1 MSLDRKARSCQTFVV
16 SKGQE
21 TRTVILDEAVG
32 LASKVGFNALTIGQL
47 AEQTEMSKSG
57 LFAHFRSKEALQLA
71 TLERGRE
78 RFTDLVIRPTL
89 AAPRGVA
96 RVRALVE
103 NWLVWETQA
112 LQGGCIFVAGSIEF
126 DDQPGPVRDA
136 LVRSQRDWAEFI
148 ETVAGTAISEGD
160 FRADLDTGQ
169 FAFALQGLIYA
180 FHHASRLMRDP
191 KALDHTRRALE
202 QLLESAQA

>member
-1 MSLDRKARSCQTFVV
+1 V
-16 SKGQE
+16 SKGEQ

-32 LASKVGFNALTIGQL
+32 LASQVGFNALTIGQL
-47 AEQTEMSKSG
+47 AERTGMSKSG

-96 RVRALVE
+96 RVRALLD
-103 NWLVWETQA
+103 NWLLWETQA
-112 LQGGCIFVAGSIEF
+112 LEGGCIFVSGSIEF

-136 LVRSQRDWAEFI
+136 FVRNQLDWAEFI
-148 ETVAGTAISEGD
+148 QTVAGTAISEGD
-160 FRADLDTGQ
+160 FRADLDTEQ
-169 FAFALQGLIYA
+169 FAFVLQGLIYA
-180 FHHASRLMRDP
+180 FHHASRLLGDP
-191 KALDHTRRALE
+191 KALDHTRTGLD
-202 QLLESAQA
+202 QLLESVRG